1 MRKATIR
8 DVAELAGVSTATVS
22 RALSGSRPVSDEL
35 AATIKRAAD
44 SLGYSGNIIA
54 SSLRRNRTDTVGMV
68 VPSIA
73 NPFFTSLVVNVEHVL
88 ARRGLQ
94 LFLCDS
100 RSDPDVEAQR
110 LKSLV
115 SRQVDE
121 IIISPCHGELS
132 AEAVR
137 ASAATLPVVQLDRFA
152 MDTQTDWVGVDDDA
166 AQSLVM
172 EHLSERG
179 AQSAAFISS
188 ELTNSSTEL
197 RRAGF
202 FRHADRMGIET
213 RDEWTQLGEYSI
225 EWGRT
230 ASNIILTGKTRPDA
244 LVCADDLIALGVL
257 QTCHTLGIDV
267 PGDVLV
273 TGFDNIPFSELCNP
287 PLTTVGQ
294 PQERIAEEAVR
305 LLDQAMNNSSES
317 TAHIALAPELIVRQS
332 TVGQAAATAP

>member
-1 MRKATIR
+1 
-8 DVAELAGVSTATVS
+8 
-22 RALSGSRPVSDEL
+22 
-35 AATIKRAAD
+35 
-44 SLGYSGNIIA
+44 
-54 SSLRRNRTDTVGMV
+54 MV

-88 ARRGLQ
+88 AQRGLQ

-115 SRQVDE
+115 SRQVDG

-132 AEAVR
+132 SEAVR

-179 AQSAAFISS
+179 ARSAAFISS

-197 RRAGF
+197 RRA
-202 FRHADRMGIET
+202 ASSAT
-213 RDEWTQLGEYSI
+213 RI
-225 EWGRT
+225 EWGSKLVTSGHNSASTRSSDGFQHHPDRQNSSRRSGLRRRLDRT
-230 ASNIILTGKTRPDA
+230 RR
-244 LVCADDLIALGVL
+244 VADLPLIG
-257 QTCHTLGIDV
+257 HR
-267 PGDVLV
+267 GDVRSH
-273 TGFDNIPFSELCNP
+273 NIPSPSC
-287 PLTTVGQ
+287 
-294 PQERIAEEAVR
+294 
-305 LLDQAMNNSSES
+305 
-317 TAHIALAPELIVRQS
+317 
-332 TVGQAAATAP
+332 ATLR

>member
-1 MRKATIR
+1 
-8 DVAELAGVSTATVS
+8 
-22 RALSGSRPVSDEL
+22 
-35 AATIKRAAD
+35 
-44 SLGYSGNIIA
+44 
-54 SSLRRNRTDTVGMV
+54 
-68 VPSIA
+68 
-73 NPFFTSLVVNVEHVL
+73 
-88 ARRGLQ
+88 
-94 LFLCDS
+94 
-100 RSDPDVEAQR
+100 
-110 LKSLV
+110 
-115 SRQVDE
+115 
-121 IIISPCHGELS
+121 
-132 AEAVR
+132 
-137 ASAATLPVVQLDRFA
+137 
-152 MDTQTDWVGVDDDA
+152 
-166 AQSLVM
+166 
-172 EHLSERG
+172 
-179 AQSAAFISS
+179 
-188 ELTNSSTEL
+188 
-197 RRAGF
+197 
-202 FRHADRMGIET
+202 MGIET

-257 QTCHTLGIDV
+257 QTCHALGIDV